1 MTARL
6 LATERRHS
14 RILGVGT
21 YRPRRVVTNAE
32 ICERIDSTEEWIET
46 RSGIVA
52 RHFASPGETLPVMAA
67 AAGAEALAHAS
78 LEPGQI
84 DCVIVASMS
93 HLVQTPALAVAV
105 AVADALGARH
115 AAAFDLGS
123 ACAGFCQA
131 LAVAG
136 DLVSSGGAGH
146 VLVIGAERMT
156 DIVEPT
162 DRGIAFLFADGA
174 GAVAVG
180 PSAEPGIGPAVRGAD
195 GTYAKALR
203 MDGDWGSASNDPS
216 LPRPYMR
223 MDGRSVFRWAVGQIV
238 PAARRAMAAAGV
250 RPEELAAFVPHQ
262 ANLRMTEIMVDR
274 LGLPDSVQVAT
285 DVTVSGNTSAAS
297 IPLAMERLLSEGTV
311 HSGEPA
317 LLIGFGAG
325 LNYAGQVALMP

>member
-1 MTARL
+1 MMTARL
-6 LATERRHS
+6 LTTERRHS
-14 RILGVGT
+14 RILGLGT

-46 RSGIVA
+46 RSGIVT
-52 RHFASPGETLPVMAA
+52 RHFASPDETLPVMAA
-67 AAGAEALAHAS
+67 AAGAKALAHAG
-78 LEPGQI
+78 LEPGRI

-93 HLVQTPALAVAV
+93 NLVQTPALAVAV
-105 AVADALGARH
+105 ADALGARN
-115 AAAFDLGS
+115 AAAFDLAS

-156 DIVEPT
+156 DIVDPT
-162 DRGIAFLFADGA
+162 DRAIAFLFADGA
-174 GAVAVG
+174 GAVVVG

-195 GTYAKALR
+195 GSYANALR
-203 MDGDWGSASNDPS
+203 MDSDWGSVRDDPN
-216 LPRPYMR
+216 LPRPYLR
-223 MDGRSVFRWAVGQIV
+223 MDGRSVFRWAVGRIV

-262 ANLRMTEIMVDR
+262 ANLRMTEVMADR
-274 LGLPDSVQVAT
+274 LGLADSVRVAT
-285 DVTVSGNTSAAS
+285 DVSASGNTSAAS
-297 IPLAMERLLSEGTV
+297 IPLAMERLLAEGTV
-311 HSGEPA
+311 HSGQPA

-325 LNYAGQVALMP
+325 LNYAGQVVLMP

>member
-1 MTARL
+1 MRTARL
-6 LATERRHS
+6 LTTERRHS
-14 RILGVGT
+14 RILGLGI
-21 YRPRRVVTNAE
+21 YRPRRLVTNAE

-46 RSGIVA
+46 RSGIVT
-52 RHFASPGETLPVMAA
+52 RHFASPDETLPVMAA
-67 AAGAEALAHAS
+67 AAGSQALAHAG

-93 HLVQTPALAVAV
+93 NLVQTPALAVVV
-105 AVADALGARH
+105 AHALGARH
-115 AAAFDLGS
+115 AAAFDLAS

-136 DLVSSGGAGH
+136 DLVSSGGAGQ

-156 DIVEPT
+156 DIVDPT

-174 GAVAVG
+174 GAVVVG

-195 GTYAKALR
+195 GSYAKALR
-203 MDGDWGSASNDPS
+203 MDNDWGSVRDDPS

-262 ANLRMTEIMVDR
+262 ANLRMTEVMVDR

-285 DVTVSGNTSAAS
+285 DVTVGGNTSAAS

-325 LNYAGQVALMP
+325 LNYAGQVVLMP

>member
-1 MTARL
+1 MTPRL
-6 LATERRHS
+6 LAPERRHS

-32 ICERIDSTEEWIET
+32 ICERIDSTEEWIEK

-67 AAGAEALAHAS
+67 AAGAKALAHAG

-93 HLVQTPALAVAV
+93 HLVQTPALAVV
-105 AVADALGARH
+105 VADALGARH
-115 AAAFDLGS
+115 SAAFDLGS

-131 LAVAG
+131 LAVAS

-156 DIVEPT
+156 DIVDPT
-162 DRGIAFLFADGA
+162 DRAIAFLFADGA
-174 GAVAVG
+174 GAVVIG

-195 GTYAKALR
+195 GSYAKALR
-203 MDGDWGSASNDPS
+203 MDSDWGSVRDDPS

-274 LGLPDSVQVAT
+274 LDLPDSVQVAM